1 MMEQLYLAL
10 SRIQN
15 KQRPLIVLIVCILTS
30 GGWYWLGMRSI
41 EEKILS
47 EQEQLATLK
56 RKLLMRP
63 KTLERISNLE
73 ANIEAQRE
81 RKLKLGDQL
90 PTKEDIARLIDQLYE
105 KATRSNLKITRFER
119 GDRTDEELFTRIEI
133 EMEFYATFQ
142 NVLHFFAELHDVKT
156 LERIVN
162 IEELKLARV
171 DKSKL
176 KTVGEESQEALS
188 GSCLLVTFMS
198 KSKDQESK

>member
-1 MMEQLYLAL
+1 MISSNQLKFFDQEGYLEL
-10 SRIQN
+10 
-15 KQRPLIVLIVCILTS
+15 
-30 GGWYWLGMRSI
+30 
-41 EEKILS
+41 EKILS

-142 NVLHFFAELHDVKT
+142 NVLHFFAELHDFFDVFQSGVV
-156 LERIVN
+156 LLRI
-162 IEELKLARV
+162 
-171 DKSKL
+171 
-176 KTVGEESQEALS
+176 
-188 GSCLLVTFMS
+188 
-198 KSKDQESK
+198 